1 MKNQTKII
9 KELATY
15 FDQELQRKIP
25 ITVLPTGGLVYKN
38 FLVKQLTNGNWGVFN
53 IDNKDLINQYYLKS
67 CALMSAKF
75 YNNKQY
81 NSCSEIKE
89 LDNGY
94 WSNFRDTL
102 IFTNNI
108 KTVAEDKYL
117 ILLTRLEESNYQTDY
132 FKERI
137 SVLFKLAFV

>member
-94 WSNFRDTL
+94 WSNFCDTL

>member
-1 MKNQTKII
+1 
-9 KELATY
+9 
-15 FDQELQRKIP
+15 
-25 ITVLPTGGLVYKN
+25 
-38 FLVKQLTNGNWGVFN
+38 
-53 IDNKDLINQYYLKS
+53 
-67 CALMSAKF
+67 MSAKF

-94 WSNFRDTL
+94 WSNFCDTL